1 MSHRFSNPEW
11 QHTKETLV
19 INGPRIMRDRA
30 NDEVVTV
37 VERWAHGV
45 AGARGPACL
54 VFSTDVGFTRLW
66 DYPANWT
73 DLSDA
78 ELIRLS
84 ARPRARSSRTG

>member
-1 MSHRFSNPEW
+1 MSHRISNPAW
-11 QHTKETLV
+11 QHTQGTLV
-19 INGPRIMRDRA
+19 VTGPRVLRDEST
-30 NDEVVTV
+30 DQIVTV
-37 VERWAHGV
+37 VERSAHGV

-54 VFSTDVGFTRLW
+54 VFSTELGFTRLW

-84 ARPRARSSRTG
+84 ARPRASSSRLA